1 MPLLNTKK
9 TTRIIMSSR
18 VAVLSSGGL
27 DSAVM
32 LVELCRRFE
41 QIYPIYIRCGLFWEE
56 AELNC
61 LQDFL
66 KSIEQA
72 AIQPVQVLDFVMD
85 DVYREGWYAT
95 GKNVPSYHE
104 PDEERQIPGRNI
116 ILLSKAAV
124 WCKLHGINSIA
135 HGTLQGNP
143 FADAKPEFFDLMEK
157 SLSQG
162 LENDLNI
169 VTPFRHFDKLDVVRM
184 GQSLPLERT
193 LSCPV
198 PVHNSHCG
206 ICGKCKERIS
216 AFARAG
222 VCDPT
227 VYNEQFQEN
236 SVGFQQVRTL
246 G

>member
-1 MPLLNTKK
+1 
-9 TTRIIMSSR
+9 
-18 VAVLSSGGL
+18 
-27 DSAVM
+27 M

-41 QIYPIYIRCGLFWEE
+41 QIYPVYIRCGLFWEK

-66 KSIEQA
+66 ESIERV
-72 AIQPVQVLDFVMD
+72 AIQPIQVLDFVMD
-85 DVYREGWYAT
+85 DVYKEGWYAT

-104 PDEERQIPGRNI
+104 PDEEWQIPGRNI

-124 WCKLHGINSIA
+124 WCKLNRINSIA

-143 FADAKPEFFDLMEK
+143 FADAMPAFFDLMEK
-157 SLSQG
+157 AVSHG
-162 LENDLNI
+162 LETDFNI
-169 VTPFRHFDKLDVVRM
+169 VTPFRYLDKLDVVRM

-198 PVHNSHCG
+198 PVCNSHCG

-222 VCDPT
+222 VCDTT
-227 VYNEQFQEN
+227 VYAEQFQDN
-236 SVGFQQVRTL
+236 SVNLSKSRG
-246 G
+246 